1 MGYEH
6 IDNLYKPEIRKRIF
20 MFRDIYAMEKIH
32 GTSAHI
38 KFEKM
43 TAAHDADVIS
53 LFPGGV
59 SMDSFRA
66 AFDESVLKQKFI
78 EIGRDEVTVYGEAYG
93 GSCQKMGKVYGPAI
107 KFVAFEV
114 EINDVRLSVPDAEA
128 VVRSLGLEFVSYTL
142 LENFT
147 IEMLDAEMKKD
158 SVQAVRNG
166 MGEGHLREGIV
177 LRPVIELKMNDGKYL
192 KAKHK
197 NVEFQETAT
206 PRKID
211 TDKVQLIADAEKAA
225 QEFVTEMRLTHV
237 LDKFPGADVTKTGE
251 IIKAMVEDVYRE
263 AAGEVVESPEL
274 SRAISKRTA
283 VMFKRSLNQ
292 LS

>member
-6 IDNLYKPEIRKRIF
+6 IENLYKPEIRKRIF

-38 KFEKM
+38 KYEKM
-43 TAAHDADVIS
+43 TATHDADIVS

-59 SMDSFRA
+59 SADSFRNI
-66 AFDESVLKQKFI
+66 FDLVTLQGKFI
-78 EIGRDEVTVYGEAYG
+78 AMGRDEVTVYGEAYG
-93 GSCQKMGKVYGPAI
+93 GSCQKMSKVYGPAI

-114 EINDVRLSVPDAEA
+114 EIGGLRLSVPDAEA
-128 VVRSLGLEFVSYTL
+128 VVKSLGLEFVPYSFL
-142 LENFT
+142 GNFT
-147 IEMLDAEMKKD
+147 IELLDAEMKKD
-158 SVQAVRNG
+158 SVQGIRNG
-166 MGEGHLREGIV
+166 MDSHIREGIV

-197 NVEFQETAT
+197 NPEFQETAT
-206 PRKID
+206 PRLID
-211 TDKVQLIADAEKAA
+211 TDKLQVIADAEKASV
-225 QEFVTEMRLTHV
+225 EWVTENRLVHV
-237 LDKFPGADVTKTGE
+237 LDKIPGADITKTGDV
-251 IIKAMVEDVYRE
+251 IRAMIEDVYRE
-263 AAGEVVESPEL
+263 GAGEVVESPEL